1 MKSEEIKYAL
11 LNRVPVIYKSKYGER
26 EYGRIQRVITECR
39 DGGRIHIS
47 LELVDKKRGDS
58 TITVPA
64 SQVYL
69 KKQTNTEESGREAA
83 EESQSNKAINRL
95 TPAQE
100 QNFNTFWASY
110 PRKVGKLAAIKAWL
124 RIQPDVQLYLRIIAK
139 VKEETHS
146 EQWQKD
152 NGSFIPHPA
161 TWLNQGRWDDEPVE
175 IMKGKSTASYD
186 LDLYT
191 RRALH
196 EPIVYKKKNRLTR
209 QFNNY

>member
-39 DGGRIHIS
+39 DGGRIHVS

-64 SQVYL
+64 SQVHIKKTDTEGPEELEKSQSTKAL
-69 KKQTNTEESGREAA
+69 KKLGPE
-83 EESQSNKAINRL
+83 
-95 TPAQE
+95 QE
-100 QNFNTFWASY
+100 QNFNIFWAAY
-110 PRKVGKLAAIKAWL
+110 PRKVGKLAAIKAWV

-175 IMKGKSTASYD
+175 IVKGKSTAASYD
-186 LDLYT
+186 LEEYT

-196 EPIVYKKKNRLTR
+196 DPIVYKKKTG
-209 QFNNY
+209 